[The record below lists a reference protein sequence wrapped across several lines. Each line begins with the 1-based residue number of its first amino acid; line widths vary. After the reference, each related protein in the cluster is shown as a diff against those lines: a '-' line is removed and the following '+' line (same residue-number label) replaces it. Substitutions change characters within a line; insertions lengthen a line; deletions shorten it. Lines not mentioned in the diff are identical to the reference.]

1 MERQAAVLVRDDRG
15 FSPASRLLPRS
26 VRFLGA
32 VGKAGRVCEFEVLTG
47 NAAYQKG
54 EHFYLT
60 AEQARRAYFP
70 PPV

>member
-1 MERQAAVLVRDDRG
+1 MDPKATILVRRDKE
-15 FSPASRLLPRS
+15 FSSAARLLPRN

-32 VGKAGRVCEFEVLTG
+32 VGKAGLMCEFEVLTG

-60 AEQARRAYFP
+60 AEQARRVYFP
-70 PPV
+70 RPA